1 MKKFKLYENDL
12 SAPNLRDNGEETTE
26 EVVARWF
33 DADVYYE
40 AEDLSACEGSKA
52 VDQYYSI
59 TAERILLRKKV
70 LGLCNDDEIAR
81 SEKLLASHPF
91 LGSDLTLGTLLSP
104 EINVAM
110 ALVPLTPLD
119 EQSDRNPE
127 LARLYCVKGV
137 SGQND
142 IPFESGF
149 PIGADCFGWFLC
161 GCDKTAK
168 PDGESWH
175 LAAHL
180 LMRVVEDVHRKKN
193 LAIHFVVTGRVQSD
207 EIKPVEM
214 GRKSELADVWEFKD
228 LRWIMQED
236 NKMNMNNA
244 MRKVE
249 TPKTLK
255 EALELIET
263 LQNKATRSF
272 FRFLSNGDL
281 AGAKEQFEIG
291 ADIFA
296 CEESTGQMPME
307 ILGELIKKEA
317 KQPSDKEQ
325 KLHPNGKTRLMRLNE
340 MMTWLKAQGADCALM
355 FYLLAKYGL
364 DDALKSCLKIWP
376 IEARSANG
384 LNATELALESGD
396 YDVALKLCAL
406 GCKCCSKARN
416 SFLTNAV
423 NSYFNQGSAKS
434 KQLVECALSV
444 GLSPDSEYHSGSFEM
459 LDGEIVHGYS
469 TSIFGAA
476 LYNGD
481 YNLVKKCLDAG
492 ADPNSTIAICR
503 YDPALKGVFAED
515 EDCYSY
521 TEKDCGSPLYI
532 VNCLWATGEEGV
544 EDRDKISA
552 LLISRGAKKDVRVAQ
567 WQYAR
572 EVEKYLTNGSSKSKN
587 QVLKFIDEGQSFDIQ
602 VSVKYTSAD
611 DAPKTEELRTTLWGA
626 AVYYGDVELMRKC
639 LEHGASA
646 TAKLHFAHVGDE
658 KVVDLQY
665 LNGRSPV
672 EVLLMSEDIPL
683 LQQNSAF
690 ELLKE
695 YGLKD
700 SDCPSE
706 LLETRHCSALAKL
719 VGAEAVKER
728 CTVEMGGPIEC
739 PELGTTD
746 MFGMAV
752 WCMWVDVL
760 ERCLSLGASAR
771 NVIHY
776 EDVGPNGMM
785 FDVVSETPR
794 QIIDKRKSYPT
805 WQRNRALKLLA
816 KYSNR

>member
-1 MKKFKLYENDL
+1 MKIFKLYADDL
-12 SAPNLRDNGEETTE
+12 DVPNLRENGEETTE
-26 EVVARWF
+26 EVVSRWF
-33 DADVYYE
+33 DEDVFYE
-40 AEDLSACEGSKA
+40 VEGRSICEDSKA

-70 LGLCNDDEIAR
+70 LGLSNDDEFVE
-81 SEKLLASHPF
+81 SERLLSSHPF
-91 LGSDLTLGTLLSP
+91 LGSDLTLGTLLSA

-110 ALVPLTPLD
+110 ALIPLTPLD
-119 EQSDRNPE
+119 EQSDRDPE
-127 LARLYCVKGV
+127 LARLYCIKGM
-137 SGQND
+137 SAQSD
-142 IPFESGF
+142 TPFESEF
-149 PIGADCFGWFLC
+149 PGGMDRYRWFLC
-161 GCDKTAK
+161 GCDRTAK
-168 PDGESWH
+168 PSGESWH
-175 LAAHL
+175 FAAHL
-180 LMRVVEDVHRKKN
+180 LMRVVEDGNLHRRKN
-193 LAIHFVVTGRVQSD
+193 LATHFVVTGRVESG
-207 EIKPVEM
+207 EVLPVEM
-214 GRKSELADVWEFKD
+214 GRKPELAGVWEFKD
-228 LRWIMQED
+228 LRWIMHED

-249 TPKTLK
+249 TPKTLE

-272 FRFLSNGDL
+272 FRFLRSGDL
-281 AGAKEQFEIG
+281 AGVKEQFEIG

-296 CEESTGQMPME
+296 CEKSTGQMPME

-396 YDVALKLCAL
+396 YDIALKLCAL

-552 LLISRGAKKDVRVAQ
+552 LLISHGAKKGLFVHDCG
-567 WQYAR
+567 W
-572 EVEKYLTNGSSKSKN
+572 
-587 QVLKFIDEGQSFDIQ
+587 I
-602 VSVKYTSAD
+602 SA
-611 DAPKTEELRTTLWGA
+611 A
-626 AVYYGDVELMRKC
+626 
-639 LEHGASA
+639 
-646 TAKLHFAHVGDE
+646 
-658 KVVDLQY
+658 
-665 LNGRSPV
+665 
-672 EVLLMSEDIPL
+672 
-683 LQQNSAF
+683 
-690 ELLKE
+690 
-695 YGLKD
+695 
-700 SDCPSE
+700 
-706 LLETRHCSALAKL
+706 
-719 VGAEAVKER
+719 
-728 CTVEMGGPIEC
+728 
-739 PELGTTD
+739 
-746 MFGMAV
+746 
-752 WCMWVDVL
+752 
-760 ERCLSLGASAR
+760 
-771 NVIHY
+771 
-776 EDVGPNGMM
+776 
-785 FDVVSETPR
+785 
-794 QIIDKRKSYPT
+794 
-805 WQRNRALKLLA
+805 
-816 KYSNR
+816 